1 MKQLLVLSAIG
12 EDRKDTFL
20 VLTKTIRD
28 CGCNVAESRMHLLG
42 NDFACQLLVSGAWNM
57 VAKLEALLPK
67 LEKDLG
73 LKIVAHRTG
82 EREPRNDLV
91 PYSVD
96 VACPDQPGVVF
107 NLADF
112 FTSREIGIEEVQTH
126 SYLAAHTSAPMFS
139 LYMAVSVPTSIH
151 IPMLR
156 EEFLDFCDH
165 LNLDAI
171 LEPVK
176 G

>member
-20 VLTKTIRD
+20 SLTKAIKD

-42 NDFACQLLVSGAWNM
+42 ADFACQLLVSGAWNM
-57 VAKLEALLPK
+57 VAKLEGIIPK
-67 LEKDLG
+67 LEKDLA
-73 LKIVAHRTG
+73 LRIVAHRTG
-82 EREPRNDLV
+82 EREARDDLV

-96 VACPDQPGVVF
+96 VVCPDQPGVVF

-112 FTSREIGIEEVQTH
+112 FASREIGIEEVQTH
-126 SYLAAHTSAPMFS
+126 TYLAAHTGARMFS